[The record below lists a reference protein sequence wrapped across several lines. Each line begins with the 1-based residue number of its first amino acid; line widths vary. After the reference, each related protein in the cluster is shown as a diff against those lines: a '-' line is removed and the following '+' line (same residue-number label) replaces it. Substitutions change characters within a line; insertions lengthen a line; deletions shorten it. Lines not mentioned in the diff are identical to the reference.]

1 MMRTNLRKTDW
12 CTRLGRDSDEG
23 IPENETVRLWIL
35 PQGCRCS
42 VENIDGVSAIRNG
55 HHLAVNTVLGNL
67 MLEAGLDGNFILFST
82 KVVPQ
87 NTSRWL
93 TYWLS
98 QQEDVDGNMN
108 SIHITTFGKHAKKTL
123 PFQVSVVSPIEVNAR
138 DVMRVLTE
146 KSLDSSISMFM
157 VERNNGETYELE
169 PSRKTHAHIIACT
182 EYGYV
187 VRSNRN
193 EIFRV
198 PRVSNRV
205 MKLLMYHNVTPN
217 DLVGQEVVIEYTMHT
232 EGKRLCPYKCP
243 VIYRVQS
250 LEDIGNTEEALASS
264 YEKQYPFQ
272 NVQTARRGSLTPTR
286 CKRSKIINQGNVIIS
301 YEEDSDTE
309 LFRLIKG
316 AVNGRYAVSM
326 SIGNGAELWTFTSD
340 FSVDSLS
347 PRAFINCTSSL
358 IFEASGYTLDEL
370 GLYYFD
376 NGIHYIGERIQNP
389 LQPVS

>member
-1 MMRTNLRKTDW
+1 MIRTNLRKTDW
-12 CTRLGRDSDEG
+12 CTRLASSSDES
-23 IPENETVRLWIL
+23 IPENEIVKLWIL

-42 VENIDGVSAIRNG
+42 VESIDGVSAIRNG
-55 HHLAVNTVLGNL
+55 HHLAVNTALGNI
-67 MLEAGLDGNFILFST
+67 MLDAGLDGPFILFST

-98 QQEDVDGNMN
+98 QQEDVEGNMN
-108 SIHITTFGKHAKKTL
+108 SIHITTFGKHSKKTL
-123 PFQVSVVSPIEVNAR
+123 PFQVSVVSPIEVHAR

-146 KSLDSSISMFM
+146 KSLDNSISMFM
-157 VERNNGETYELE
+157 VERKNGETYELE
-169 PSRKTHAHIIACT
+169 PSRKTQATIIACT
-182 EYGYV
+182 PYGYV
-187 VRSNRN
+187 VRSIRN

-217 DLVGQEVVIEYTMHT
+217 DLVGQDVVVEYTMHT

-243 VIYRVQS
+243 VIYRVQT
-250 LEDIGNTEEALASS
+250 LEDMGSTEEALASS

-272 NVQTARRGSLTPTR
+272 NVQPARRGSLTPTR
-286 CKRSKIINQGNVIIS
+286 CKRSKIINQENVIIS

-316 AVNGRYAVSM
+316 EVDGRYAVSM

-347 PRAFINCTSSL
+347 PRAFINCTGSL
-358 IFEASGYTLDEL
+358 IFEATGYTLDEL

-389 LQPVS
+389 LQAVS